1 MRFLKQGVLLFILML
16 IVFLPTASLAE
27 DAATTVEKKEET
39 VGRVT
44 LESKEYPLDHYKVEA
59 DIGDG
64 LKYAADNA
72 LHAINQ
78 GMWGFNKTVASFTL
92 YSVNQLMS
100 FDLIS
105 TIVNEAGIMSERIY
119 EIMSGTFLSLFV
131 IFVGGT
137 AAWRYFVNQQVGHAV
152 KAIIGALV
160 IMVLTFWFYS
170 DATGNIK
177 WLNDRGAELEGIASS
192 ANVLI
197 SSDEF
202 DSNAAYNPKEGIA
215 VLENQLFNLMVKRP
229 YLLLNYGST
238 NEADVISENPNRI
251 DNLLK
256 IKPYSAEGKEQREAI
271 VKKEVSNF
279 DNKQMSPAFS
289 GERFGYLIITIIS
302 TIALSVPVLLLGIFK
317 FLLQVWF
324 LALVIFTAIPLVL
337 SLIPSYSESALNH
350 AKKIVGVLL
359 MKAGLV
365 LLIAVITGIV
375 TLLYESVKVTNGVE
389 GYAFVVF
396 LICITMWGL
405 FKYRNEIF
413 EVASAGMLQGQ
424 QVVERVT
431 TNSFDKMGDAGE
443 KGFKGARRM
452 VGKAYKNHRQKKRR
466 EEFLSTREGAGRKNF
481 SNGAAVS
488 VERSEHR
495 KAVGENPL
503 QKQGTSGQK
512 QIQEQ
517 QATGKGSKNTNAG
530 VASEA
535 ATRSASRNAGAAIVN
550 LDDYKSGKGEG
561 AGKRK
566 APSQSS
572 QNSNRSVSE
581 ARNPSSPKQSEGRRN
596 EEVKPSTKRTID
608 TVNYQSSPHRKPSGR
623 MESENEVAAAKNNNS
638 SQSSRNSNRSVSE
651 ARNPSSP
658 KRSEGRGNEGIK
670 SSGQGTTDAA
680 NYQPSPHR
688 KSSGKI
694 ESENEVAATR
704 EQGKHLTQWEVQ
716 QKLNA
721 KKNNHSTETVK
732 RSESRKPKEK
742 ENKKRK

>member
-1 MRFLKQGVLLFILML
+1 MKFLKQGMLIFIMML
-16 IVFLPTASLAE
+16 IVILPTASLAE

-39 VGRVT
+39 VGRVI
-44 LESKEYPLDHYKVEA
+44 LESKEYPLDHYKMEA

-64 LKYAADNA
+64 LKNAADNA

-78 GMWGFNKTVASFTL
+78 GMWGFNKTVTSFTL

-105 TIVNEAGIMSERIY
+105 SIVNEAGIMSERIY

-152 KAIIGALV
+152 KAITSALI

-170 DATGNIK
+170 DTTGNIK

-238 NEADVISENPNRI
+238 KEADVISENPNRV

-256 IKPYSAEGKEQREAI
+256 IKPYSAEGQEQREAI

-279 DNKQMSPAFS
+279 DNKQMSPEFS

-302 TIALSVPVLLLGIFK
+302 TIALSIPVLLLGIFK

-405 FKYRNEIF
+405 FKYRHEIF

-424 QVVERVT
+424 QAVERVT

-443 KGFKGARRM
+443 KGFKGAKRM
-452 VGKAYKNHRQKKRR
+452 VGKAYKNHQRKKRQ
-466 EEFLSTREGAGRKNF
+466 EEFLSNREGAGRRTF
-481 SNGAAVS
+481 SNDAAVS

-495 KAVGENPL
+495 KAVGENTP
-503 QKQGTSGQK
+503 QMQGTSGQK
-512 QIQEQ
+512 QVQEQ
-517 QATGKGSKNTNAG
+517 QETGKGSKNTNAG

-535 ATRSASRNAGAAIVN
+535 TTRSASRNAGAAIVN
-550 LDDYKSGKGEG
+550 LDDYKSEKGEG
-561 AGKRK
+561 AGKRN

-572 QNSNRSVSE
+572 RNSNQPVSE
-581 ARNPSSPKQSEGRRN
+581 ARNSSATKQSEGRRN
-596 EEVKPSTKRTID
+596 EEVKPSTQPTTD
-608 TVNYQSSPHRKPSGR
+608 TANYQSSPHRKPSGR
-623 MESENEVAAAKNNNS
+623 MENEIAAAKNNNS

-651 ARNPSSP
+651 ARNPGST
-658 KRSEGRGNEGIK
+658 KQTEGRGSEGIK
-670 SSGQGTTDAA
+670 PSSQGTADAA

-688 KSSGKI
+688 KSSERK
-694 ESENEVAATR
+694 ESRNEVAATR

-732 RSESRKPKEK
+732 RSESRKSKEK
-742 ENKKRK
+742 EDKKRK

>member
-1 MRFLKQGVLLFILML
+1 MKFLKQGVLLFLMMSIVL
-16 IVFLPTASLAE
+16 IPTASLAE
-27 DAATTVEKKEET
+27 DVATTVEKKEET
-39 VGRVT
+39 VGRVI
-44 LESKEYPLDHYKVEA
+44 LESKEYPLDHYKMEA

-64 LKYAADNA
+64 IKSAGDNA

-78 GMWGFNKTVASFTL
+78 GMWGFNKTVASFTI

-131 IFVGGT
+131 ILVGGT

-152 KAIIGALV
+152 KAIIGALT

-238 NEADVISENPNRI
+238 KESEVISENPNRVDI
-251 DNLLK
+251 LLK
-256 IKPYSAEGKEQREAI
+256 IKPYLEEGKEQRNDI
-271 VKKEVSNF
+271 VDQEVSEFN
-279 DNKQMSPAFS
+279 NKQMSPEFS
-289 GERFGYLIITIIS
+289 GERFGYIIITIIS
-302 TIALSVPVLLLGIFK
+302 TIALSIPVLLLGIFK

-324 LALVIFTAIPLVL
+324 LALVIFTAIPFVL

-350 AKKIVGVLL
+350 GKKIVGVLL

-389 GYAFVVF
+389 GYVFVVF

-431 TNSFDKMGDAGE
+431 TNSIDKIGDTGE
-443 KGFKGARRM
+443 KGFKGAKRM
-452 VGKAYKNHRQKKRR
+452 VGKAYKNYQQKKRQ
-466 EEFLSTREGAGRKNF
+466 EEIQSERANRKSF
-481 SNGAAVS
+481 PNGATVPI
-488 VERSEHR
+488 ERSEHR
-495 KAVGENPL
+495 KAVGENTPQMQGKIR
-503 QKQGTSGQK
+503 QKHNQEEQGLRKGTKTTATAVTSG
-512 QIQEQ
+512 E
-517 QATGKGSKNTNAG
+517 T
-530 VASEA
+530 
-535 ATRSASRNAGAAIVN
+535 TRSASRNAGAAIVN
-550 LDDYKSGKGEG
+550 LDDYKNEKGEG
-561 AGKRK
+561 IGKRNVSNQTS
-566 APSQSS
+566 P
-572 QNSNRSVSE
+572 NSNRTVSE
-581 ARNPSSPKQSEGRRN
+581 TRNPSSNKQSEDRRN
-596 EEVKPSTKRTID
+596 EGPKPSEQRTTNI
-608 TVNYQSSPHRKPSGR
+608 TSSQTSPHRKPSGR
-623 MESENEVAAAKNNNS
+623 MESENEVA
-638 SQSSRNSNRSVSE
+638 V
-651 ARNPSSP
+651 
-658 KRSEGRGNEGIK
+658 
-670 SSGQGTTDAA
+670 
-680 NYQPSPHR
+680 
-688 KSSGKI
+688 
-694 ESENEVAATR
+694 TR
-704 EQGKHLTQWEVQ
+704 EHGKHLTQWEVQ
-716 QKLNA
+716 QKLNT
-721 KKNNHSTETVK
+721 KKANQSTEKVK
-732 RSESRKPKEK
+732 RSENRKPKEN
-742 ENKKRK
+742 ENNKRK